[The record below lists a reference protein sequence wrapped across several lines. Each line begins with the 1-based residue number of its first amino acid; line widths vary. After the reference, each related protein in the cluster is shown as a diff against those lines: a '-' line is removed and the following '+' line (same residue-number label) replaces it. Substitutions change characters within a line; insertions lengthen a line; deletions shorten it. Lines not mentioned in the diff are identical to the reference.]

1 MEIKENCLSRSNDT
15 KIKCEEKS
23 RKIVFTNTKKLTVDK
38 ILVDGCQIT
47 DGSRFDYLIK
57 LENREYFVELKGQ
70 DLRHA
75 FEQLKNS
82 ITLLGQSTCLD
93 RSSYVISSRSPLAS
107 SEIQVAR
114 LRFLRYYKSD
124 LIVKNN
130 NLKVNL

>member
-23 RKIVFTNTKKLTVDK
+23 QKIIFTNTKRLTVEK
-38 ILVDGCQIT
+38 IFVDGCQIT
-47 DGSRFDYLIK
+47 DGARCDYLIK
-57 LENREYFVELKGQ
+57 LENKEYFVELKGQ

-82 ITLLGQSTCLD
+82 ITLLGQITCME
-93 RSSYVISSRSPLAS
+93 RISYVISSRSPLAS
-107 SEIQVAR
+107 SEIQVER
-114 LRFLRYYKSD
+114 LKFLRSYKSD

-130 NLKVNL
+130 NLTINL